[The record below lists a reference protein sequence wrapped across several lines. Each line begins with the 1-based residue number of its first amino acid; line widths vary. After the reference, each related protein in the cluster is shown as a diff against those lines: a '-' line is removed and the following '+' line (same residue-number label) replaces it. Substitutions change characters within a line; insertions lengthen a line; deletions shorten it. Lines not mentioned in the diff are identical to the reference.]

1 MHSSEHC
8 SSFITSSPISHVQ
21 IYTETNQE
29 SIVQSG
35 GLEALVPLFDSNDKE
50 TVTAAVAAL
59 RNLSI
64 RRGNEVKYYESKFV
78 TYLVHDTE
86 HCCVALNYCTSEHT
100 GKKLIYFTKILC
112 S

>member
-8 SSFITSSPISHVQ
+8 SSAISHVQ
-21 IYTETNQE
+21 IHTETNQE

-64 RRGNEVKYYESKFV
+64 RRGNEVKYYESKLV
-78 TYLVHDTE
+78 TYLVHDT
-86 HCCVALNYCTSEHT
+86 ALLCAI
-100 GKKLIYFTKILC
+100 KLLYQ
-112 S
+112 